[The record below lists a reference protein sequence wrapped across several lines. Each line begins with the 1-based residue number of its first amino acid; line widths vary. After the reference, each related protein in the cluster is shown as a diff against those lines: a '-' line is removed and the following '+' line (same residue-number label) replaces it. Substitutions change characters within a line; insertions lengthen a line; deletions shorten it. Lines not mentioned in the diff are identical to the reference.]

1 MSSLYSEAELPG
13 LSAGEIRLKGGRVS
27 GLWKVSRGEGDTV
40 QYSTQYSQYSTLY
53 STQGDLMTLSQ
64 EDRLSSSALTSRCSS
79 HSPCC

>member
-40 QYSTQYSQYSTLY
+40 QSVQFTVQYSTQYSTQYTVHISEMF
-53 STQGDLMTLSQ
+53 QK
-64 EDRLSSSALTSRCSS
+64 SSEF
-79 HSPCC
+79 

>member
-40 QYSTQYSQYSTLY
+40 QSVQYTVQYP
-53 STQGDLMTLSQ
+53 G
-64 EDRLSSSALTSRCSS
+64 
-79 HSPCC
+79 

>member
-40 QYSTQYSQYSTLY
+40 QY
-53 STQGDLMTLSQ
+53 
-64 EDRLSSSALTSRCSS
+64 
-79 HSPCC
+79 

>member
-40 QYSTQYSQYSTLY
+40 QYTVQYKVQYTVQYL
-53 STQGDLMTLSQ
+53 G
-64 EDRLSSSALTSRCSS
+64 
-79 HSPCC
+79 